1 MSTTGRRLSEQE
13 REQRRARDR
22 ERMQRAA
29 GQLLGSEGW
38 RRWVRVRAANG
49 LSRYLLNNQL
59 LIALQT
65 GGSASFVAGF
75 RAWLELGY
83 AVRKGERAIRILAPM
98 TVKASD
104 AGAPAALPD
113 QTRGEDRRRVLFRS
127 VAVFV
132 RRQVA
137 PVEGVAQAPL
147 EPPHEPLTG
156 DSHGHLLERLQA
168 SAATIGFTAAF
179 EAVPGSAGG
188 WCDGRAKRIVVDAG
202 LAANAQVRV
211 LVHELAHALGVGY
224 AQFGRERA
232 EVIVDTVTFIVCGSV
247 GLDVGGESIPYVAG
261 WGEHGALEAVTAFA
275 ETIDA
280 LARRL
285 EDALADSP
293 AVDQAAA

>member
-1 MSTTGRRLSEQE
+1 MSTTGRGLSERE
-13 REQRRARDR
+13 REQRRAKDR
-22 ERMQRAA
+22 ERMQQAA
-29 GQLLGSEGW
+29 EQLLGSEGW
-38 RRWVRVRAANG
+38 RRWVRVRSANG
-49 LSRYLLNNQL
+49 LSRYSLNNQL

-75 RAWLELGY
+75 RAWLELGF

-98 TVKASD
+98 TLKAREETSSAAPSD
-104 AGAPAALPD
+104 RPD
-113 QTRGEDRRRVLFRS
+113 GEDRRRVLFRA
-127 VAVFV
+127 VAVFD
-132 RRQVA
+132 RRQVE

-147 EPPHEPLTG
+147 EPPCEPLTG
-156 DSHGHLLERLQA
+156 DSHGHLLERLRA
-168 SAATIGFTAAF
+168 FAAGIGFSAVF

-188 WCDGRAKRIVVDAG
+188 WCDARAKRIVVDAG

-224 AQFGRERA
+224 EQFGRERA

-261 WGEHGALEAVTAFA
+261 WGEHGELEAVTAFA